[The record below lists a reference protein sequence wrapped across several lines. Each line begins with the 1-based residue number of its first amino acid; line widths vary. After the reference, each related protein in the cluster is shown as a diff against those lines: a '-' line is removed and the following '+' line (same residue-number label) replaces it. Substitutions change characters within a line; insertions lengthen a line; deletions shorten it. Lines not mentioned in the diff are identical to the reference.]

1 METYLSMIEMTGA
14 TTEAAQKA
22 LAQSE
27 ANLVPKFLVFHWPLR
42 FVGGAAM
49 VSLLGIGTPSLDG
62 ATVRPISGGGE
73 VEDLAGVSFTI
84 CQENG
89 ARCYFSETDSGPS
102 RRIAQ

>member
-1 METYLSMIEMTGA
+1 MIEMTGA

-42 FVGGAAM
+42 FFGGAAM
-49 VSLLGIGTPSLDG
+49 VSLFASGTPSLDG
-62 ATVRPISGGGE
+62 AVVRPISGVGD
-73 VEDLAGVSFTI
+73 VEDFVEGSFTII

-89 ARCYFSETDSGPS
+89 ARCHFSETDSRPT
-102 RRIAQ
+102 RRMAQ